1 MVNTVFLN
9 LAKLNF
15 DNKLDFS
22 SITKLS
28 TFTKYDENIDE
39 NILER
44 VKGQTIIITKEL
56 PLSGKLISEFPS
68 SVKLI
73 CEAGTGYNNID
84 IAAAR
89 KKGITVCN
97 VPSYSTQAVANLVIT
112 YILNFSSSLI
122 QQQIMLREKNFD
134 NFNKHLQLPHFEL
147 QNKTLG
153 VIGGYG
159 AIGRE
164 VIKIALAIG
173 MNIIIYSRSEK
184 SWENPNVHFASLE
197 ELLKQSDFVSINC
210 PLTKDT
216 LHLINKDRLKLMKSS
231 AFIINTSRGS
241 IIKETDLIKSLQNGD
256 IAGAALDVQ
265 DPEPPEINN
274 PLFDMENVIL
284 TPHIGWRRFESRQR
298 LIELMAGNIE
308 SFIKGKPINVV
319 N

>member
-1 MVNTVFLN
+1 MENTVFLN

-15 DNKLDFS
+15 DNKLNFS
-22 SITKLS
+22 SISELT
-28 TFTKYDENIDE
+28 TFKKYDESSDKE
-39 NILER
+39 ILKR
-44 VKGQTIIITKEL
+44 VKDQTIVITKEL
-56 PLSGKLISEFPS
+56 PLGRDLISQFPD

-84 IAAAR
+84 IDSAR
-89 KKGITVCN
+89 GKNITVCN
-97 VPSYSTQAVANLVIT
+97 IPSYSTQGVADLVIT

-122 QQQIMLREKNFD
+122 QQQIMLKQKNFD
-134 NFNKHLQLPHFEL
+134 NFSKHLQLPHFEL

-164 VIKIALAIG
+164 VIKIALALG
-173 MNIIIYSRSEK
+173 MNINIYSRTK
-184 SWENPNVHFASLE
+184 KPWDNPNVHFVSIE
-197 ELLKQSDFVSINC
+197 KLLKQSDFVSLNC

-216 LHLINKDRLKLMKSS
+216 LNFIDKDKIKLMKPSS
-231 AFIINTSRGS
+231 FIINTARGPL
-241 IIKETDLIKSLQNGD
+241 IKENDLIEALQNGK

-265 DPEPPEINN
+265 DPEPPELTN

-284 TPHIGWRRFESRQR
+284 TPHIGWRRFETRQR
-298 LIELMAGNIE
+298 LIELIADNIK
-308 SFIKGKPINVV
+308 SFIEGKSINVV

>member
-28 TFTKYDENIDE
+28 TFTKYDDSSYEKIV
-39 NILER
+39 ER
-44 VKGQTIIITKEL
+44 VKDQTIIITKEL
-56 PLSGKLISEFPS
+56 PVSGKLISQFPS

-84 IAAAR
+84 IAVAR
-89 KKGITVCN
+89 KNGITVCN
-97 VPSYSTQAVANLVIT
+97 IPSYSTQAVANLVIT

-122 QQQIMLREKNFD
+122 QQQIMLNQKNFD
-134 NFNKHLQLPHFEL
+134 NFNKYLQLPHFEL

-173 MNIIIYSRSEK
+173 MNIIIYSRTEK
-184 SWENPNVHFASLE
+184 AWDNPNVHFASLE
-197 ELLKQSDFVSINC
+197 ELLKQSDFVTINC
-210 PLTKDT
+210 PLNVDT
-216 LHLINKDRLKLMKSS
+216 LHLIDKDKLNLMKPS
-231 AFIINTSRGS
+231 AFIINTSRGA
-241 IIKETDLIKSLQNGD
+241 IIKENDLIEALQNGT

-265 DPEPPEINN
+265 DPEPPEITN
-274 PLFDMENVIL
+274 PLFGMENVIL

-298 LIELMAGNIE
+298 LIELMAVNIE